1 MFSPHVFGLAGDADW
16 NARGLG
22 HNLTRLVPFNK
33 PETMWLNTALPQ

>member
-1 MFSPHVFGLAGDADW
+1 MFSPHVFGLAGEL

-33 PETMWLNTALPQ
+33 PETRRLNIAPRQ